1 MFLFSHFLL
10 EGIYRYG
17 YKMLMPYAHSMIQVP
32 TAEGLVV
39 RVLSSIDK
47 KLEVKPKFL
56 ELFQE
61 GNYPKDFS
69 YKSKV

>member
-1 MFLFSHFLL
+1 MV
-10 EGIYRYG
+10 
-17 YKMLMPYAHSMIQVP
+17 QVP

-56 ELFQE
+56 EVFQDE
-61 GNYPKDFS
+61 NYPKDFY